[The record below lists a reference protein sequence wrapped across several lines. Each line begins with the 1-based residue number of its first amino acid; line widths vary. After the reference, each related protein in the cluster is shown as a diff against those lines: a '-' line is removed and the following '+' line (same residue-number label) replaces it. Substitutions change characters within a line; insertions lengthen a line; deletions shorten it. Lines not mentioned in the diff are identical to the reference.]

1 MEHDVKLA
9 ERLREFM
16 DLRDI
21 NQRQL
26 ELATK
31 LSNQAISFWL
41 SKQRL
46 PSLLSLWDFCASFQK
61 FSRAVLIKRLQIF
74 FEYGIINKMRR
85 RGGIG
90 RRAGLKIR
98 W

>member
-1 MEHDVKLA
+1 MEHHVKLA

-21 NQRQL
+21 KQRQL

-46 PSLLSLWDFCASFQK
+46 PSLLSLWDLADYFDCSLDYL
-61 FSRAVLIKRLQIF
+61 V
-74 FEYGIINKMRR
+74 
-85 RGGIG
+85 G
-90 RRAGLKIR
+90 REDH
-98 W
+98 